1 MGSLEKTPTT
11 NTVSFHNENH
21 VKRTRRTRRCDWCGE
36 LIQKG
41 DPSVATSGV
50 FEGDFYQGR
59 YHPEC
64 NAAALRWYR
73 SHQCWGEPMPDSYTM
88 NRGGIE
94 ERGEPET
101 EPLDTP
107 NSPEPQPQTP

>member
-1 MGSLEKTPTT
+1 M
-11 NTVSFHNENH
+11 SFHNETH

-41 DPSVATSGV
+41 DPSVATSEI
-50 FEGDFYQGR
+50 FEGDFFQGR

-64 NAAALRWYR
+64 NAATLRWCR
-73 SHQCWGEPMPDSYTM
+73 REGWGEPLPEYLM

-94 ERGEPET
+94 EKGEPENH
-101 EPLDTP
+101 PLDM
-107 NSPEPQPQTP
+107 PETCGQCADKANGPGSLRGR

>member
-1 MGSLEKTPTT
+1 MLM
-11 NTVSFHNENH
+11 SFHNSTH

-41 DPSVATSGV
+41 DPSFVHDGIYD
-50 FEGDFYQGR
+50 GDFYRGR

-64 NAAALRWYR
+64 NSAIDRWWKKYGR
-73 SHQCWGEPMPDSYTM
+73 NGDEFPDYLI

-94 ERGEPET
+94 EKGEPE
-101 EPLDTP
+101 D
-107 NSPEPQPQTP
+107 PEITTGA

>member
-1 MGSLEKTPTT
+1 MEKDGLIPTKRRASSDC
-11 NTVSFHNENH
+11 NTMSFHNTTH

-41 DPSVATSGV
+41 APSVATAGNYD
-50 FEGDFYQGR
+50 GDFYQGR

-64 NAAALRWYR
+64 NSAISRWGKR
-73 SHQCWGEPMPDSYTM
+73 EGWGEELPDYLM

-101 EPLDTP
+101 EPVDK
-107 NSPEPQPQTP
+107 PEQ